1 MLRRHTPANG
11 LPAAGA
17 RSDSYYEYLL
27 KQWLLTGKSEGWL
40 LERYVQAMQGVRSRC
55 GAPQPASQL
64 DSQTAELPLPLPHLL
79 AAPAFLMP
87 GLNTATASGR
97 LCSHLSLCMSCLPAH
112 GCLAACLRAHGCR
125 LLMRTAPAGRPGL
138 WYVAEQDGSGRL
150 SGKMDHLVC
159 FLPGLLALGDFHGVS
174 TAAVQ
179 QQQQQQDGGSGGGGA
194 GSSSSQTAEAGGATG
209 AAGAMAEDAGSN
221 SIDAGAA
228 AASSADGSLSL
239 GPGKEQQRLL
249 KQKQKQRRQQRQQHT
264 PETGAVD
271 MPDLQL
277 AAELAL
283 TCYEMYRR
291 SPAGLA
297 PEIAHFANNTGGVVA
312 DSVRLCGC
320 MCLHALHPTLLRRAV
335 LLQLLHSLRTA
346 Y

>member
-112 GCLAACLRAHGCR
+112 GCLAACLPACPR
-125 LLMRTAPAGRPGL
+125 L
-138 WYVAEQDGSGRL
+138 Q
-150 SGKMDHLVC
+150 
-159 FLPGLLALGDFHGVS
+159 
-174 TAAVQ
+174 
-179 QQQQQQDGGSGGGGA
+179 
-194 GSSSSQTAEAGGATG
+194 
-209 AAGAMAEDAGSN
+209 
-221 SIDAGAA
+221 
-228 AASSADGSLSL
+228 
-239 GPGKEQQRLL
+239 
-249 KQKQKQRRQQRQQHT
+249 
-264 PETGAVD
+264 AVD
-271 MPDLQL
+271 AHRACGAPRPVVCGRAGWQWP
-277 AAELAL
+277 AE
-283 TCYEMYRR
+283 R
-291 SPAGLA
+291 
-297 PEIAHFANNTGGVVA
+297 
-312 DSVRLCGC
+312 
-320 MCLHALHPTLLRRAV
+320 
-335 LLQLLHSLRTA
+335 
-346 Y
+346 